1 MGTAN
6 DALEAQLVEL
16 TAAAQDLMRAYTE
29 KLGSAVNELALAT
42 SRSNDHEVELRKK
55 LEVIGK
61 NSADLVRQQQHIV
74 SEIREQWKLR
84 LDAAGKAAG
93 EAQAEAFGMKIAG
106 GLEKKLGDLTR
117 RADRETQQ
125 LGWRLGLIVGGGL
138 AVGLALVVAIAL
150 LVLTPTVPGLSSLE
164 VQLALRRLQPCEV
177 AGKAS
182 VCAEIAMDANALA
195 GAKGERLV
203 PLGGT

>member
-42 SRSNDHEVELRKK
+42 SRSNDHELELRKK
-55 LEVIGK
+55 LEAIGK
-61 NSADLVRQQQHIV
+61 NAAEIVRQQQHIV

-84 LDAAGKAAG
+84 LDAAGKVAG

-117 RADRETQQ
+117 RADRVTQQ
-125 LGWRLGLIVGGGL
+125 LGWRLGLLVGGGI

-150 LVLTPTVPGLSSLE
+150 FVLTPTVPGLSSLE

-177 AGKAS
+177 AGKS
-182 VCAEIAMDANALA
+182 QVCAEIAMDANALG
-195 GAKGERLV
+195 GANGERLV
-203 PLGGT
+203 PLKGT